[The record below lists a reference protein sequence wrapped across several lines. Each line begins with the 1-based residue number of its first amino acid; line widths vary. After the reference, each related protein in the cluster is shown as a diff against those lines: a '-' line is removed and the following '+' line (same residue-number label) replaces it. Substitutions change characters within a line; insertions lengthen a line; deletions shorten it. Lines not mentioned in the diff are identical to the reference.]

1 MGRRKA
7 RKRSLPRRM
16 LELNPGWAQMTTQ
29 ERWPL
34 AGEADAQDAEG
45 QE

>member
-1 MGRRKA
+1 MGCGKA

-16 LELNPGWAQMTTQ
+16 LELNPEWAQMTTQ

-34 AGEADAQDAEG
+34 AGD
-45 QE
+45 